1 VAALPSSSVITL
13 PWTLAAATPSG
24 SVTVI
29 AARLPLRSVRSLPAT
44 LAWTWRLRRAL
55 RDAPGLAGYAF
66 AMPIS
71 GSPLWTVSAWT
82 SRTELTAFQHNAAH
96 QAAQT
101 HLRARLQPA
110 TFAVWNCPAAQL
122 PVPWPEVKRRI
133 FAGARTQ
140 QSRRRDGTPG
150 EATLTAATTTEE
162 TR

>member
-66 AMPIS
+66 AFQIS
-71 GSPLWTVSAWT
+71 GFSLWTVSAWT
-82 SRTELTAFQHNAAH
+82 SRTELNAFEHNEAH
-96 QAAQT
+96 QAAKID
-101 HLRARLQPA
+101 LRARLRPA
-110 TFAVWNCPAAQL
+110 TFAVWNCPATQL
-122 PVPWPEVKRRI
+122 PVPWPEVRRRI
-133 FAGARTQ
+133 IAVAPAAPG
-140 QSRRRDGTPG
+140 RRDST
-150 EATLTAATTTEE
+150 
-162 TR
+162 